1 MLKYAENK
9 DKYDKPLSTEE
20 DGQCDSVTELFTVI
34 TVVVDF
40 TTNNIKLNYMIL
52 LLHLSSVNFK

>member
-9 DKYDKPLSTEE
+9 DTNDKPLSTEE

-34 TVVVDF
+34 TVGGGVAPQ
-40 TTNNIKLNYMIL
+40 TI
-52 LLHLSSVNFK
+52 